1 VGRDFQPLAALKFFS
16 PYFNNPEKRGV
27 IKTNCVHMINVTFS
41 KFVKMNGRLWEVNF
55 RKLSKGTNV
64 FYADTATLQGE
75 RIQFQLEHPDGDQW
89 KISGNALPNWLHDS
103 SQSIGAAIELGL
115 REYYP
120 QLSADAA
127 HTSQHGVA

>member
-1 VGRDFQPLAALKFFS
+1 
-16 PYFNNPEKRGV
+16 
-27 IKTNCVHMINVTFS
+27 MINVTFS

-55 RKLSKGTNV
+55 RKLSKGENV

-89 KISGNALPNWLHDS
+89 KISGNALPEWLRDS
-103 SQSIGAAIELGL
+103 SQSIGSAIDLGL

-120 QLSADAA
+120 QLTAD
-127 HTSQHGVA
+127 HTQTSQQGIA